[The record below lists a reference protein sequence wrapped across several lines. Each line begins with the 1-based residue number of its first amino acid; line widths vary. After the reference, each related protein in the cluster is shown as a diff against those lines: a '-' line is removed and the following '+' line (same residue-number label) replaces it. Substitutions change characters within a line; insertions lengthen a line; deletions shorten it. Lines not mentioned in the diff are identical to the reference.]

1 MIEVVER
8 VLAWREQGKRCAL
21 ATVVAVEGSGPRE
34 PGALMAVNEDGEVAG
49 SVSGGCVEGAVVAEA
64 LQRLDAPEPVLRSF
78 GILGNATTT
87 NEATTLAFGFSDDE
101 AVAVGLTCGGTFHIL
116 VQPELPSY
124 FDRLAEAL
132 REGTPFAIATV
143 YAANEEPDSYFTA
156 ENSDVPLPSVGSSLL
171 VLGDGEVVGSL
182 GNLDLDRVVARD
194 AGGVLRQAQGTRRE
208 YGRKGQSR
216 SREVAVVIAV
226 SAEPPKMLIFGAVD
240 FSDAL
245 SQAAKLL
252 GYHVVVVDARS
263 VFATKERFPRADE
276 VVVAWPNDYLFEWGA
291 TLDERDA
298 ICILT
303 HDPKFDVPAIEA
315 SLATR
320 AGYIGVMGSRRTQ
333 EDRMARLVA
342 EGVSIE
348 EVRNRV
354 SGPIGLDIGART
366 PQETAISILAEVI
379 ARRER
384 RLAGP
389 LSETQG
395 PIHSEGVMTW

>member
-1 MIEVVER
+1 MIEVIER
-8 VLAWREQGKRCAL
+8 VLAWRAQGKRCAL

-34 PGALMAVNEDGEVAG
+34 PGALMAVSEDGEVAG

-64 LQRLDAPEPVLRSF
+64 LQRLDAPEPVLRTF
-78 GILGNATTT
+78 GILGSTTPR
-87 NEATTLAFGFSDDE
+87 EATTLAFGFSDDQ

-116 VQPELPSY
+116 VQPELPNY
-124 FDRLAEAL
+124 LDRLAEAL
-132 REGTPFAIATV
+132 REETPFAIATV
-143 YAANEEPDSYFTA
+143 YAVNEDPGSYFA
-156 ENSDVPLPSVGSSLL
+156 DENSDVPVPAVGSSLL

-182 GNLDLDRVVARD
+182 GNPDLDRVVARD
-194 AGGVLRQAQGTRRE
+194 AVGVLRQGQGTRRE

-216 SREVAVVIAV
+216 SREVAVVMAV
-226 SAEPPKMLIFGAVD
+226 SVEPPKMLIFGAVD

-245 SQAAKLL
+245 AQAAKLL

-263 VFATKERFPRADE
+263 VFATKERFPKADE
-276 VVVAWPNDYLFEWGA
+276 VVVSWPNDYLFECGA
-291 TLDERDA
+291 TLDERDS

-315 SLATR
+315 SLATK

-333 EDRMARLVA
+333 EDRMMRLA
-342 EGVSIE
+342 ADGVSIE

-354 SGPIGLDIGART
+354 SGPIGLDLGART
-366 PQETAISILAEVI
+366 PQETAVSILAEII

-384 RLAGP
+384 RMAGP

-395 PIHSEGVMTW
+395 PIHTEGVMTW